1 MNKNKAFLISLIAT
15 SGVAIGF
22 SALSY
27 KKHKEQ
33 KKIASYQKKKKKNK
47 TIPLRRTK
55 FIRDLATKRVNLV
68 LSALQKRNPNEQ
80 EYLQYVSVVT
90 RSLTPLLMKDLKYVE
105 ALERLIEPE
114 RVFTFRVAWADDNGI
129 KHINRGYRVQF
140 SSSIGPYKGGIR
152 FDPKMNLSIMKS
164 LAFEQ
169 TMKNS
174 LTALPMGGAMGG
186 ADFDPKGKS
195 DNEVKNFCHA
205 FIAELYKIIGPNCDI
220 PGPDINVGTREIG
233 YMYGMY
239 RKLTSQT
246 NGTLT
251 GKRYNWGGSRV
262 RTEATGYGLVYFLE
276 YMLHDNNIPLEGRR
290 ITISGSG
297 PVAQFAVEKLIER
310 GAIPLTMS
318 DSDGFIYARNGITLE
333 MLKKIM
339 YLKNVERGRL
349 EELSKIVEYH
359 GDKQRPWVVPC
370 EIALPCAYHNEIRRK
385 DALNLI
391 QNGCIAVAEGSNISS
406 APNALK
412 LFKQH
417 NLLYA
422 PGKAANAGGV
432 AISGLEMSQNSIK
445 LKMDPQDIKMGLKG
459 IIYNIFEACRTA
471 AQQFGD
477 NDFDYSSGAN
487 IAAFLKLANCLF
499 DEGII

>member
-1 MNKNKAFLISLIAT
+1 MNKNKAFWISLIAT
-15 SGVAIGF
+15 SSVAITF
-22 SALSY
+22 SALSFNKYQEQKTIDKY
-27 KKHKEQ
+27 KKKR
-33 KKIASYQKKKKKNK
+33 KKLK
-47 TIPLRRTK
+47 TIPPRRTK
-55 FIRDLATKRVNLV
+55 FIRDLATKRVNRV
-68 LSALQKRNPNEQ
+68 LSTLQKRDPDQ
-80 EYLQYVSVVT
+80 TEYLQYVSVVT
-90 RSLTPLLMKDLKYVE
+90 RSLSPLLMKDLKYVE

-114 RVFTFRVAWADDNGI
+114 RAITFGVAWVDDNGI

-195 DNEVKNFCHA
+195 NNEVKNFCHA
-205 FIAELYKIIGPNCDI
+205 FMSELFKIIGPNCDI
-220 PGPDINVGTREIG
+220 PGPDIGVGVREIG

-239 RKLTSQT
+239 SRLTAQT
-246 NGTLT
+246 NGALT

-276 YMLHDNNIPLEGRR
+276 YMLHDNNIPLKGRR

-297 PVAQFAVEKLIER
+297 PVAQFAVEKIIEL
-310 GAIPLTMS
+310 GGIPLTMS
-318 DSDGFIYARNGITLE
+318 DSDGFIYAKNGITLDL
-333 MLKKIM
+333 LKKIM

-349 EELSKIVEYH
+349 ESLSEIVEYY
-359 GDKQRPWVVPC
+359 GDKQRPWIVPC
-370 EIALPCAYHNEIRRK
+370 EIALPCAYQNEIQGK

-391 QNGCIAVAEGSNISS
+391 QNGCFAVAEGSNISS
-406 APNALK
+406 APEALK
-412 LFKQH
+412 LFKQY

-445 LKMDPQDIKMGLKG
+445 LKMDPQDIKMSLRG